1 MLPPVDIAYIAEELI
16 RHSEE
21 LVEAFEDQG
30 GDTDSDP
37 RLLLQALNDLLD
49 GLRLHEDE
57 DEAPPPLSAVAGAAT
72 AITDIRT
79 LGDHG
84 IDLLSRLA
92 VLAGRLR
99 LPQRSRSI
107 EELALPLACWIARR
121 GGELGFLG
129 PVVNGAASVA
139 NSLSG
144 PTELGQLYGQLTEI
158 VNAVSPRISQDTAS
172 TDPTRPWRV
181 LLLNRAIVATR
192 SHEPILME
200 EAFESL
206 VEHLPDEAPGFFRE
220 GMEQMD
226 ALGYPPRVRALMR
239 RYYDQWCGQRVL
251 H

>member
-1 MLPPVDIAYIAEELI
+1 MLPPVDISYIDEELR

-21 LVEAFEDQG
+21 LTEAFEDQG
-30 GDTDSDP
+30 SDADSDP
-37 RLLLQALNDLLD
+37 SALLQALNDLLD
-49 GLRLHEDE
+49 GLRSREEDSQS
-57 DEAPPPLSAVAGAAT
+57 PLSTGAGT
-72 AITDIRT
+72 PLGVLDIRS

-84 IDLLSRLA
+84 IDLLARLA
-92 VLAGRLR
+92 ALAGRLR
-99 LPQRSRSI
+99 MPHQARAI
-107 EELALPLACWIARR
+107 EELAFPLACWFAQRE
-121 GGELGFLG
+121 GELGYLG

-139 NSLSG
+139 NRLSQ
-144 PTELGQLYGQLTEI
+144 PAELGQLYVLLTEV
-158 VNAVSPRISQDTAS
+158 VNAVKPQVWQDTAS

-192 SHEPILME
+192 SHQPLLME

-206 VEHLPDEAPGFFRE
+206 IEHLPEEAPGFFRE

-226 ALGYPPRVRALMR
+226 ALNYPARVRALVQ

>member
-1 MLPPVDIAYIAEELI
+1 MLPPVDIAYIAEELL

-21 LVEAFEDQG
+21 LAEAFEDQG
-30 GDTDSDP
+30 GDADSDP
-37 RLLLQALNDLLD
+37 RVLLQAMNDLLD
-49 GLRLHEDE
+49 GLRLYED
-57 DEAPPPLSAVAGAAT
+57 DAPPPLSTVEDAAP
-72 AITDIRT
+72 ALADIRA

-92 VLAGRLR
+92 TAASRLH
-99 LPQRSRSI
+99 LPQRSGGI

-121 GGELGFLG
+121 GGELAYLG

-139 NSLSG
+139 NSLSEL
-144 PTELGQLYGQLTEI
+144 TELGQLFGQLTEI
-158 VNAVSPRISQDTAS
+158 MNAVTPRISQDTTS

-192 SHEPILME
+192 SHEPMLME

-226 ALGYPPRVRALMR
+226 ALGYPPRVRALMQ
-239 RYYDQWCGQRVL
+239 RYYDQWCEQRVL